1 MLLNK
6 ARLYLSRI
14 SIFMILLSLL
24 PLQASA
30 SQITSRSLTLGSSAA
45 SAVTTHKFTF
55 TVPSST
61 LASSV
66 QFSYCT
72 TATGSCTVPT
82 GLTTT
87 SATASGLA
95 GFTIVATTNGAP
107 YLTDATP
114 TNISGAQVITLSNV
128 TNTSTLGT
136 FYVRMTTYSSANA
149 TTGAIDAGIVASSI
163 ANQIV
168 ISAVVPESLTFC
180 VYNTGGTC
188 ADTST
193 TTIALGNLSTGAT
206 SSGTSK
212 FDASTNA
219 NSGYIV
225 TVNGATLTSGS
236 NTIPAYN
243 TLTASP
249 ATGTSGFGMNLVVN
263 TAPAVTGSANVT
275 TGTAPSIGAPTA
287 NYGTSNSFKFT
298 SLDTI
303 ASATGPTN
311 TNTFTASYIANLGGA
326 QAAGTYTTTLT
337 YICTATF

>member
-1 MLLNK
+1 
-6 ARLYLSRI
+6 
-14 SIFMILLSLL
+14 
-24 PLQASA
+24 
-30 SQITSRSLTLGSSAA
+30 
-45 SAVTTHKFTF
+45 
-55 TVPSST
+55 
-61 LASSV
+61 
-66 QFSYCT
+66 
-72 TATGSCTVPT
+72 
-82 GLTTT
+82 
-87 SATASGLA
+87 
-95 GFTIVATTNGAP
+95 
-107 YLTDATP
+107 
-114 TNISGAQVITLSNV
+114 
-128 TNTSTLGT
+128 
-136 FYVRMTTYSSANA
+136 MTTYSSADA

-180 VYNTGGTC
+180 VYNTNGTC
-188 ADTST
+188 GDPST
-193 TTIALGNLSTGAT
+193 TTIDLGNLSTGAT

-236 NTIPAYN
+236 NTIPAYSA
-243 TLTASP
+243 LTASP
-249 ATGTSGFGMNLVVN
+249 ATGTSGFGMNLMAN

-287 NYGTSNSFKFT
+287 NYGMSNSFKFT